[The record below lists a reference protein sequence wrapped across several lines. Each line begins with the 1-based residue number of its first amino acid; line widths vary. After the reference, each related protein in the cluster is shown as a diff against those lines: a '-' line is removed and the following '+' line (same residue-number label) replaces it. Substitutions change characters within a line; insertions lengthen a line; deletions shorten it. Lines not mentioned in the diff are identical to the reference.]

1 MSKRNTFIQHD
12 GMRIDEISMSDN
24 QPSDNNMID
33 YKNVPFDA
41 NSIDQLED
49 LEEIPVHNYKGQTI
63 GYRSELLRKKRR
75 EHYIN
80 NI

>member
-12 GMRIDEISMSDN
+12 GMQIDEINKSNYQPADN
-24 QPSDNNMID
+24 ITID
-33 YKNVPFDA
+33 YKEIPFDM

-63 GYRSELLRKKRR
+63 GYRSGISKRKRR
-75 EHYIN
+75 EYYIN